1 MFERM
6 VLLRLLVMFWGSP
19 AAPKQGPLSDPEN
32 GHDEMQRTVCAPGAV
47 PKQGPKNGT
56 RNRAIIWPQ
65 NWPHLPLYMWVGG
78 CLVSGVVG
86 AWVCAGQICVYPLS
100 P

>member
-6 VLLRLLVMFWGSP
+6 ALLRLLVMFWGSP
-19 AAPKQGPLSDPEN
+19 AAPKQGPLSGPEN

-65 NWPHLPLYMWVGG
+65 NWPHLPLHMWAGG